1 VAAVKTS
8 CVLTTFNAL
17 HVAGDSALLHVVDDW
32 VALSGGGKTV
42 MDDLGAAMGG
52 AIGGNGSKSN
62 ILFAPG
68 VDGGERGVVNSVQGI
83 ILQGTGGGCGPN
95 VDCGRSRV
103 YGGDFLTRLSA
114 DNSSIQLRNRR
125 SLRVKAFP
133 DWLNSTQ
140 AASLLL
146 SSNTHLGLVAR
157 LVWPAPTQHERR
169 RDTHS
174 GQSERC
180 RRRPR
185 ADLRCLHQIVALLGG
200 RSMDAQTSGNDDVKD
215 HSTCG
220 SHSAAVWQRRCR
232 STGGLTMRARFTNS
246 AQPTSNLGAWDLGSA
261 SIVDGHNMHGRF
273 DKGDLERDAGTLGG
287 IGSFEICDSVTMN
300 PGSGVYHM
308 GGGVTDVG
316 TSDGGGRRPGGGSNG
331 ARGVDGGEN
340 IVGPN
345 GGFLG
350 AHNGKPLGK
359 LTGSLLGSLS
369 GNAILGQAVWEVAA
383 TTKQASLT
391 AAKLA
396 STRATLAQSV
406 LTAS

>member
-1 VAAVKTS
+1 
-8 CVLTTFNAL
+8 
-17 HVAGDSALLHVVDDW
+17 
-32 VALSGGGKTV
+32 
-42 MDDLGAAMGG
+42 
-52 AIGGNGSKSN
+52 
-62 ILFAPG
+62 
-68 VDGGERGVVNSVQGI
+68 
-83 ILQGTGGGCGPN
+83 
-95 VDCGRSRV
+95 
-103 YGGDFLTRLSA
+103 
-114 DNSSIQLRNRR
+114 
-125 SLRVKAFP
+125 
-133 DWLNSTQ
+133 
-140 AASLLL
+140 
-146 SSNTHLGLVAR
+146 
-157 LVWPAPTQHERR
+157 
-169 RDTHS
+169 
-174 GQSERC
+174 
-180 RRRPR
+180 
-185 ADLRCLHQIVALLGG
+185 
-200 RSMDAQTSGNDDVKD
+200 
-215 HSTCG
+215 
-220 SHSAAVWQRRCR
+220 
-232 STGGLTMRARFTNS
+232 
-246 AQPTSNLGAWDLGSA
+246 
-261 SIVDGHNMHGRF
+261 MHGRF